1 MTTLSRGIRIGV
13 ASTDQNPILIYI
25 YSVPDGG
32 HPASVRAVLM
42 QIFNYFIGN
51 AVSKCA
57 FWLTQVPE
65 V

>member
-42 QIFNYFIGN
+42 QIFNYLNILNLRIIYVFNIY
-51 AVSKCA
+51 
-57 FWLTQVPE
+57 
-65 V
+65 